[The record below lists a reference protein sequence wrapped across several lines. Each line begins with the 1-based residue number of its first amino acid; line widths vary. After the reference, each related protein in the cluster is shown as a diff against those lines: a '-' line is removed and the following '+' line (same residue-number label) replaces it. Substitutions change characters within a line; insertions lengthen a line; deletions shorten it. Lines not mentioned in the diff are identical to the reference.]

1 MELFRMDLSIINDN
15 SLLSVDENIIKLAKY
30 I

>member
-15 SLLSVDENIIKLAKY
+15 LLLLVDENIITLAKNM
-30 I
+30 